1 MREKY
6 GYGEDLVPRVNTRKM
21 SSNAW
26 LGLRRMWNKVE
37 EGCAVDENTHE
48 VRWRFTND
56 SSFSVCSAYDKL
68 LNDRV
73 KDDIIWQQIWKMDI
87 VQRCKMF

>member
-1 MREKY
+1 MGFNKKKKDDLWVKVMREKY

-56 SSFSVCSAYDKL
+56 SSFSFCSAYDKL
-68 LNDRV
+68 L
-73 KDDIIWQQIWKMDI
+73 KE
-87 VQRCKMF
+87 